1 MEAFEEQYYQKNKR
15 KNKPQGKVAKF
26 FRRNYVGWL
35 FNLPLMIGLTVF
47 TFVPMGLSMYYSL
60 LDIAP
65 DFSAEFVGFANF
77 IRIFN
82 DRDMPEVARNTLLYA
97 VISVPL
103 NIILSYF
110 LALLVNSKFKF
121 TGFFRILYYLPVVIP
136 AVVNGLLWK
145 DLTDGTYGVLNRI
158 LTSLGFNKF
167 PFFTSAETAMISLI
181 FMNSWGIGGGM
192 VLWLSAFKNIPNSL
206 YESAKIEGS
215 NAFQRFVHITLP
227 LSTPM
232 IFYNMIMSV
241 IGTLQYNGTLTFA
254 SRYGRGPDNS
264 LYLYG
269 VKVYF
274 EAFRNGNIGYAAA
287 LSWLLF
293 IVIAILTGIMFISS
307 KWVYYQEDA

>member
-1 MEAFEEQYYQKNKR
+1 MEATEETKQKNKR
-15 KNKPQGKVAKF
+15 KYKPQNKF
-26 FRRNYVGWL
+26 LKFLKRNYVGWL
-35 FNLPLMIGLTVF
+35 FNLPLMIGLAVF
-47 TFVPMGLSMYYSL
+47 TFVPMFLSLYYSL
-60 LDIAP
+60 FEIEA
-65 DFSAEFVGFANF
+65 DFSAQFVGFGNYL
-77 IRIFN
+77 RIFS
-82 DRDMPEVARNTLLYA
+82 DRSMPKVALNTFLYA

-110 LALLVNSKFKF
+110 LALLVNQKFKF

-145 DLTDGTYGVLNRI
+145 DLTDGTYGV
-158 LTSLGFNKF
+158 FNKF
-167 PFFTSAETAMISLI
+167 PFFGSAETAMISLI

-206 YESAKIEGS
+206 YESAKIEGA
-215 NAFQRFVHITLP
+215 NAFQRFVNITLP

-254 SRYGRGPDNS
+254 SRYGRGEGDS

-269 VKVYF
+269 VKVYW

-293 IVIAILTGIMFISS
+293 LVIAVLTGIMFVSS